1 MLRRSST
8 TLLTLLLLLSGG
20 QTALFASFPVLCIG
34 SQGHSAIESASSPC
48 GLEGAATPA
57 QPAHSLNLRDSGS
70 CIDYPIALGACSAP
84 ARSDAQSLGA
94 PAAISIAITDLH
106 SRLISRSDTLA
117 LARSRTS
124 PRLASP
130 ALLRC

>member
-1 MLRRSST
+1 MLRRSSA
-8 TLLTLLLLLSGG
+8 TLLTLLLFLSGG

-34 SQGHSAIESASSPC
+34 SQGHSAIESASALC
-48 GLEGAATPA
+48 GLEGATTTA
-57 QPAHSLNLRDSGS
+57 QLAESMNLREAES
-70 CIDYPIALGACSAP
+70 CTDYPIALSALSAP
-84 ARSDAQSLGA
+84 ARSEAQSFGA
-94 PAAISIAITDLH
+94 PVAISIELTALH
-106 SRLISRSDTLA
+106 SRPIPCSETLA